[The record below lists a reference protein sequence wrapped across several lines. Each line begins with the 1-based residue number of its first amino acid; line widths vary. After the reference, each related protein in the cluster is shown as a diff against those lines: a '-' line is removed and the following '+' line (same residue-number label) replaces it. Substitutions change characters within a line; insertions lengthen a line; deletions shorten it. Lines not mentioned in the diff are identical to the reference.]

1 MWERKDLHLCFVF
14 SKSLW
19 RSKLDSWNLKLGK
32 HVCPFLVPILPRW
45 FLTGKVDP
53 ASTCVYISLIRIWEQ
68 ILTCSRRS
76 VGQLIQFLVSMHSK
90 YYYRFGA
97 TGDCPD
103 ELWTWLI
110 LLFQHYSVKAHLKT
124 VKIVIYLSHL
134 LVAFQLKPVEIQT

>member
-1 MWERKDLHLCFVF
+1 M
-14 SKSLW
+14 SIS
-19 RSKLDSWNLKLGK
+19 
-32 HVCPFLVPILPRW
+32 CPNSAALVSDC
-45 FLTGKVDP
+45 GKVDP

-124 VKIVIYLSHL
+124 LSKSLAGSISVKTSGDSNLRVISWHKVTNTLYMY
-134 LVAFQLKPVEIQT
+134 F